1 MRRTD
6 REITDTKEM
15 TAIIQKADTCH
26 IALIDNGLPY
36 IVALNYG
43 FIWSTEKESSLP
55 TFYFHCAPMGKKI
68 DLLEKN
74 DNAAFFI
81 DTDHELV
88 QGSVDCD
95 WGMRYKSIA
104 GRGSLSIVRESE
116 EKKKGLDSI
125 MNHYSGRTEFVYDEK
140 VFSFTH
146 VLKMTVSEITGKK
159 KI

>member
-6 REITDTKEM
+6 REITDTKDM
-15 TAIIQKADTCH
+15 AVIIQKADTCH
-26 IALIDNGLPY
+26 VALIDGGLPY

-43 FIWSTEKESSLP
+43 CAWSNETENTLP
-55 TFYFHCAPMGKKI
+55 TLYFHCAPIGKKI

-88 QGSVDCD
+88 QGKADCD
-95 WGMRYKSIA
+95 WGMKYKSVG
-104 GRGSLSIVRESE
+104 GRGSLSIVRDPE
-116 EKKKGLDSI
+116 EKKKGLDLI
-125 MNHYSGRTEFVYDEK
+125 MNHYSGRTEFIYDEK
-140 VFSFTH
+140 VFSFTLI
-146 VLKMTVSEITGKK
+146 LKMSVTEITGKK

>member
-15 TAIIQKADTCH
+15 AAIIQKADTCH
-26 IALIDNGLPY
+26 VALTDGGLPY

-43 FIWSTEKESSLP
+43 VTWSTEKERSLP
-55 TFYFHCAPMGKKI
+55 IFYFHCAPAGKKI
-68 DLLEKN
+68 DLLKTN

-88 QGSVDCD
+88 QGNADCD
-95 WGMRYKSIA
+95 WGMKYKSVG
-104 GRGSLSIVRESE
+104 GRGSLSIVRDPE
-116 EKKKGLDSI
+116 EKKKGLDLI
-125 MNHYSGRTEFVYDEK
+125 MNHYSGRTEFIYDEK
-140 VFSFTH
+140 VFSFTLI
-146 VLKMTVSEITGKK
+146 LKMSVTEITGKK